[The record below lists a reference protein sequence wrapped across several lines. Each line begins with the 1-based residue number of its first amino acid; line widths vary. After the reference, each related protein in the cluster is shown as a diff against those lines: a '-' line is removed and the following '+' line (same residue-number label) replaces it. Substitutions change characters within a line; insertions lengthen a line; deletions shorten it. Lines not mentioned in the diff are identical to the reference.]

1 MIHKP
6 ILENQNINF
15 HNLYL
20 FIKNVIVKYYKI
32 SSVVIFIYFFYFVLK
47 SPVYTSSVSFYSNY
61 SSQPNVSSLGFL
73 QSITGDLG
81 NADLGF
87 SIGDYLNSNRFSD
100 EVINRK
106 YVIDNTK
113 ISLVDHLEIQGSS
126 IISLNPIA
134 TIQNLRKSINLSDH
148 LTQKDK
154 VALRA
159 QEYITDN
166 ISYSED
172 RKTQLHSISF
182 SSKDSEL
189 SEQIINSIFMSIVQ
203 YSNEVNNTKANEKK
217 LFIQQR
223 LIDISSKLEKAENEM
238 LIFLEQN
245 KSILS
250 PSLLLQEKRM
260 EKSITLYN
268 QLYISLS
275 DQLELAKIDEKDNTS
290 PIVLL
295 DEPSIIAYKSGS
307 SLLENIFLLTF
318 ILLAF
323 FCSAECYRNS
333 KDLFDL

>member
-1 MIHKP
+1 MHKP

-20 FIKNVIVKYYKI
+20 FIKNVIIKYFKI
-32 SSVVIFIYFFYFVLK
+32 SFIVIFIYIFYFILK

-81 NADLGF
+81 NSDLGF

-106 YVIDNTK
+106 YMIDNTK
-113 ISLVDHLEIQGSS
+113 ISLVDHLEMKDSS

-134 TIQNLRKSINLSDH
+134 TIQNLRKSIKLSDH
-148 LTQKDK
+148 LTKKDK

-159 QEYITDN
+159 QEYITEH

-189 SEQIINSIFMSIVQ
+189 SEQIINSIFISIVE

-275 DQLELAKIDEKDNTS
+275 DQLELTKIDEKDNTS

>member
-1 MIHKP
+1 MTHKP

-20 FIKNVIVKYYKI
+20 FIKSVIVKYYKI

-73 QSITGDLG
+73 QSIAGDLG
-81 NADLGF
+81 NSDLGF
-87 SIGDYLNSNRFSD
+87 SISDYLNSNRFSD

-113 ISLVDHLEIQGSS
+113 ISLVDHLEMQGSS

-189 SEQIINSIFMSIVQ
+189 SEQIINSIFISIVQ

-275 DQLELAKIDEKDNTS
+275 DQLELTKIDEKDNTS

-295 DEPSIIAYKSGS
+295 DEPSIIAYKTGS